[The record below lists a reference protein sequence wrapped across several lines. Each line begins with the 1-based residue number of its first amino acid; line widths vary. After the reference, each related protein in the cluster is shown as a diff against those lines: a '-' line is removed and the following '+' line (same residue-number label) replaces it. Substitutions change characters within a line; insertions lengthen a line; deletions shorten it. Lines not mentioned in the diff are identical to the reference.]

1 MGYSPLFKGTPISR
15 INIHNFEVP
24 CTTPKSISKLV
35 FVQDLVS
42 PVSATFEKN
51 RFKLTAFF

>member
-42 PVSATFEKN
+42 PVSATLKK
-51 RFKLTAFF
+51 KLI